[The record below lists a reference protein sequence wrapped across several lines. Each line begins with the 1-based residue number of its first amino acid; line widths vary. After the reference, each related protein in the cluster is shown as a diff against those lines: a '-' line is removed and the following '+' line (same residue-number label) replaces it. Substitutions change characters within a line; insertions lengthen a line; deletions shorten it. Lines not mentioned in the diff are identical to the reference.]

1 MKKISKLILGVV
13 AVSLLVV
20 GAQTGI
26 KNYLQGP
33 ARPFNSIL
41 ISGNIENSNKAKEI
55 YKDNT
60 KYTKDYKYKTVTN
73 IEKSVD
79 EDGKEQTYENKYLI
93 ITKSTAKEM
102 LKDKVLRKK
111 KDKDPSSGSLETVVL
126 ESIPNINT
134 DKSIYFGYPSEDK
147 KLEINSK
154 NIPLEYGSYSWIGYY
169 PSNEGSLI
177 ITDDNTYKSIENE
190 EKVISLIK
198 FKKGT
203 KDLRDSKDKIEVNK
217 KLTKIQNIEINYA
230 NIKN

>member
-13 AVSLLVV
+13 AVSLVVV
-20 GAQTGI
+20 GAQIAI

-41 ISGNIENSNKAKEI
+41 VSGNKESSNKAKEI

-60 KYTKDYKYKTVTN
+60 EYTKDYKYKTVTN
-73 IEKSVD
+73 IEKRVD
-79 EDGKEQTYENKYLI
+79 ENKKEQTYENKHLI

-111 KDKDPSSGSLETVVL
+111 KDKDASNGSLETVLL

-134 DKSIYFGYPSEDK
+134 EKSIYFGYPNEDE
-147 KLEINSK
+147 KLEINNK

-217 KLTKIQNIEINYA
+217 NLAKIQNIEINYA